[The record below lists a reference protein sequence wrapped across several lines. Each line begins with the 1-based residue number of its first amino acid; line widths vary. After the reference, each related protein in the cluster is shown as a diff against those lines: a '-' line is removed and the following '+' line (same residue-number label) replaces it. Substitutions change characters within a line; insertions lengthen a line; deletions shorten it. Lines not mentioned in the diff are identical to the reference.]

1 MFFTKAGRVIAWLAL
16 IFGVARIALGLVV
29 AQSGD
34 PSLASRYL
42 GSGTSGQAIDQG
54 LYVLIFGII
63 VGVLTDI
70 SRSLAGN
77 LQGQP

>member
-16 IFGVARIALGLVV
+16 ILGIAQIAMGLIV

-42 GSGTSGQAIDQG
+42 GSGTPGHAIDQG
-54 LYVLIFGII
+54 LYVLIVGIV
-63 VGVLTDI
+63 VGVLTEI
-70 SRSLAGN
+70 SGSLAGN
-77 LQGQP
+77 RQG